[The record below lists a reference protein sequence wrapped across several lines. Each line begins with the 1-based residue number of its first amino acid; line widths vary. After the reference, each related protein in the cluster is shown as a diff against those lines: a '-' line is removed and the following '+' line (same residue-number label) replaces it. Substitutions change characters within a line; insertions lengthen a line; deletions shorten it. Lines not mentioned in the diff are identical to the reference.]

1 MDLTKFCNGSISW
14 EKHRKKNME
23 KPQSMPNRLNL
34 GHNLFGDAGLHAI
47 SKVSGGSSDAHAKER
62 FFFSSARRLAW
73 ENYGIFVLCW
83 CGQVVPCCT
92 RMCFFNLSDS
102 PAEYTSSVQT
112 AFCWATA
119 VLGRGLGFLTTV
131 GPFKSKAPSLQSCC
145 TLFGGRKRWFA
156 HLMTQC

>member
-62 FFFSSARRLAW
+62 FFS
-73 ENYGIFVLCW
+73 VLP
-83 CGQVVPCCT
+83 G
-92 RMCFFNLSDS
+92 D
-102 PAEYTSSVQT
+102 
-112 AFCWATA
+112 
-119 VLGRGLGFLTTV
+119 
-131 GPFKSKAPSLQSCC
+131 
-145 TLFGGRKRWFA
+145 
-156 HLMTQC
+156 